1 MGWAFYRCNIASL
14 CILLLV
20 VLPHSFLRKRL
31 LQDMLVEADVLMTRY
46 RTWPKAS
53 SSSTLSDPVPAMQVC
68 RMKNEGV
75 VTKVTK

>member
-14 CILLLV
+14 CNLLLV
-20 VLPHSFLRKRL
+20 ALPHQRL
-31 LQDMLVEADVLMTRY
+31 LQDMLVEVDVLMTRY

-53 SSSTLSDPVPAMQVC
+53 SSSTWSDPVPAMQVC

-75 VTKVTK
+75 VTNRALTA

>member
-14 CILLLV
+14 CNLLLV
-20 VLPHSFLRKRL
+20 ALPHSFPRS
-31 LQDMLVEADVLMTRY
+31 DCYMLVEADVLMTRY

-53 SSSTLSDPVPAMQVC
+53 SSSTWSDPVPAMQAC